1 MKISLHMSSVY
12 IENRIDN
19 GISSINIV
27 TSSVGIG
34 DSEIPSSHNSD
45 WIQDSWATSSA
56 AALYSRGPRDK
67 LMDKEKSKS
76 TRAQYT
82 FENAWR

>member
-19 GISSINIV
+19 GISSVNIV
-27 TSSVGIG
+27 TSSVGTV

-45 WIQDSWATSSA
+45 WIQDSWATSS
-56 AALYSRGPRDK
+56 YSRGPGDK

-82 FENAWR
+82 FEDAWR